1 MPGYMLA
8 LEEGGTCRGVIHR
21 IQSEKIDSET
31 CILWRREM
39 LGTGYRSIWTQVETP
54 QGAQRALAFVVNQD
68 SPRYVGQ
75 PDDATLIAG
84 IASRTGPMGKNAD
97 YVFNLCDIWPR
108 MTRDTQLETL
118 AAKVREYMDK
128 MA

>member
-1 MPGYMLA
+1 
-8 LEEGGTCRGVIHR
+8 
-21 IQSEKIDSET
+21 
-31 CILWRREM
+31 
-39 LGTGYRSIWTQVETP
+39 
-54 QGAQRALAFVVNQD
+54 D

-84 IASRTGPMGKNAD
+84 IASAQGPMGKNAD
-97 YVFNLCDIWPR
+97 YVFNLCEHLAAHDMP
-108 MTRDTQLETL
+108 DTQLESL